1 MSAQETPMRFI
12 LELAD
17 IISRSKHIVIKGTKY
32 RSQKRSSTQNPKFTD
47 PIPKNHHDPQAGIM
61 PKG

>member
-1 MSAQETPMRFI
+1 MRFI

-47 PIPKNHHDPQAGIM
+47 PIPKKIVMKASFFLTSSARSF
-61 PKG
+61 